1 LRTVIGSY
9 ATTSSTSAGS
19 STSKSGES
27 GTAESSG
34 WYKTDEK
41 VIELAKKTLRTIYQ
55 QAVAMESDPLRKW
68 ATRSHG
74 SQSL

>member
-27 GTAESSG
+27 GRQAC
-34 WYKTDEK
+34 WHRYKTDEK

-55 QAVAMESDPLRKW
+55 EAVAMESDPLRKW

-74 SQSL
+74 SQRL